1 MKLIMLTLFTL
12 LYTGGCALVHP
23 TNSGVPVE
31 DLRFLQEEIPVPSPK
46 HTQPLEL
53 SGEMTLDRCIET
65 ALQNNPELA
74 ASDWDVAASV
84 ARVKQA
90 QASRWPS
97 LGVEANVA
105 QYLDNQRLIPTRYNG
120 EPGDFDD
127 QIVRQDL
134 VLRLPIFTGGRITN
148 EIRAAELLR
157 QAQEGNLTRTR
168 DELIFNVSS
177 TFYAILGQRKVLR
190 SIEFSMQAMEEN
202 HKQVAELLAVQKAA
216 KVDLLRTEVRQ
227 ADLKQSLVREE
238 NVLAI
243 QKRVLAN
250 LLGLDYRSE
259 RLSFEGK
266 LQFEPVDY
274 DADRLLA
281 AALQDRPDYQAAKSR
296 LEAQARRVDIARA
309 GHWPTVS
316 VLGAYGLRADFK
328 GDAEDA
334 GAVGLGM
341 SIPLFEGG
349 RVVAKVNEE
358 KAALA
363 AAQERLRR
371 LELQIRQEVET
382 ALLDVRS
389 NRERVKAVEKAIEQ
403 AKESLRIERMKY
415 DLGMGAI
422 VDVLDAQSALLQSE
436 TSYYR
441 ALADFRSAIARLKLA
456 TGGKLS

>member
-1 MKLIMLTLFTL
+1 MKLTTLTLFTL
-12 LYTGGCALVHP
+12 LYAGGCALINP
-23 TNSGVPVE
+23 TNPAIPVE
-31 DLRFLQEEIPVPSPK
+31 NLQFLQEEIPVPSPK
-46 HTQPLEL
+46 HTQALEL
-53 SGEMTLDRCIET
+53 TGEMTLERCIET

-74 ASDWDVAASV
+74 ATDWDVAASV
-84 ARVKQA
+84 ARLKQA
-90 QASRWPS
+90 QASRWPT
-97 LGVEANVA
+97 LGVEGNVA
-105 QYLDNQRLIPTRYNG
+105 QYLDNLRLIQASYNG

-157 QAQEGNLTRTR
+157 QAQEGALTRTR
-168 DELIFNVSS
+168 DELVFNVSS

-190 SIEFSMQAMEEN
+190 SIEFSMQAMDEN

-243 QKRVLAN
+243 QKRVLTN
-250 LLGLDYRSE
+250 LLGLDYRSD
-259 RLSFEGK
+259 RLQFEGK
-266 LQFEPVDY
+266 LEFEPVDY

-281 AALQDRPDYQAAKSR
+281 VALHDRPDYQAAKTR

-309 GHWPTVS
+309 GHWPTVA

-328 GDAEDA
+328 SDQEDA
-334 GAVGLGM
+334 GTVGLGM
-341 SIPLFEGG
+341 TIPLFEGG

-363 AAQERLRR
+363 AVQERLRR
-371 LELQIRQEVET
+371 LELQIRLEVET

-389 NRERVKAVEKAIEQ
+389 SSERVKALEKAIEQ

-415 DLGMGAI
+415 DLGMGTI

-441 ALADFRSAIARLKLA
+441 ALVDFRSAIARLRLT
-456 TGGKLS
+456 TGGKFK

>member
-1 MKLIMLTLFTL
+1 MKSTILLLLAAFCLYGCTL
-12 LYTGGCALVHP
+12 AHP
-23 TNSGVPVE
+23 TRPDKPVE
-31 DLRFLQEEIPVPSPK
+31 DLKFLNEEISVSSPK
-46 HTQPLEL
+46 HTQSLDL
-53 SGEMTLDRCIET
+53 TGEMTLERCIEI
-65 ALQNNPELA
+65 ALRNNPELA
-74 ASDWDVAASV
+74 ASDWDVAASI
-84 ARVKQA
+84 ARLKQA

-97 LGVEANVA
+97 LSVEGSMQ

-127 QIVRQDL
+127 QILREDL
-134 VLRLPIFTGGRITN
+134 VLKLPIFTGGRITN
-148 EIRAAELLR
+148 EIHAAELLR
-157 QAQEGNLTRTR
+157 QAQEGTLTRTR
-168 DELIFNVSS
+168 DELVFNVSS

-202 HKQVAELLAVQKAA
+202 RKQVAELLAVQKTA

-227 ADLKQSLVREE
+227 ADLKQGLVREE

-250 LLGLDYRSE
+250 LLGLDYRSD
-259 RLSFEGK
+259 RLEFEGQ

-281 AALQDRPDYQAAKSR
+281 AALQDRPDYLAATSR

-309 GHWPTVS
+309 DHWPTVS

-328 GDAEDA
+328 GDEDDA
-334 GAVGLGM
+334 GNVGLGM

-349 RVVAKVNEE
+349 RVVARVNEE

-371 LELQIRQEVET
+371 LELQIRLEVET

-389 NRERVKAVEKAIEQ
+389 NSERVKAVGKAIEQ

-436 TSYYR
+436 TGYYR
-441 ALADFRSAIARLKLA
+441 ALADFRSAIARLRLA